1 MLFSFFQFEYLIDYV
16 SLKSFNKIQEVHNNM
31 IFHDTKRIFIQI
43 VAFRIQQSFIHTNI
57 FVVTGDVLV
66 GTRSWFGGFLYC
78 IGNKRQG
85 SDEKTLDYTLTP
97 RQVICFHNQIV
108 DLLLT

>member
-1 MLFSFFQFEYLIDYV
+1 
-16 SLKSFNKIQEVHNNM
+16 M